1 MYLDLS
7 SAKDTAESARRVRR
21 SPPSP
26 GCVSSVVGRPWEAA
40 GGSVQQGLGRRAR
53 CWSLPA
59 AATSELPSTV
69 GWRIET
75 TRQQSKDRRAEL
87 GGRLNVTLPGT
98 CEVTSGR
105 LGHFCICVYS
115 RPIAAATAGPAKA
128 AAAVVKTIVDAKDQ
142 PRSAA
147 PPDVP
152 AVVGA
157 AVVIAVEEFPSAAG
171 DGAAA
176 AGAGEDIGAAE
187 APGTPAAGAE
197 VAAGV
202 ALLLLLLLLVGAH
215 SNGSHAPSL
224 KQLVR
229 AALSAW
235 QFPHSGQAGPIPH
248 V

>member
-1 MYLDLS
+1 VLVP
-7 SAKDTAESARRVRR
+7 ARRRHER
-21 SPPSP
+21 T
-26 GCVSSVVGRPWEAA
+26 A
-40 GGSVQQGLGRRAR
+40 
-53 CWSLPA
+53 
-59 AATSELPSTV
+59 STV

-75 TRQQSKDRRAEL
+75 TRQQNKDRRAEL

-105 LGHFCICVYS
+105 LGHFCKSVYS
-115 RPIAAATAGPAKA
+115 MPIAAAIAGPARA
-128 AAAVVKTIVDAKDQ
+128 SATKTIVDAKDQ

-157 AVVIAVEEFPSAAG
+157 VVVAVEGFPSAAG
-171 DGAAA
+171 VVGAAA

-202 ALLLLLLLLVGAH
+202 ALLLLLLLVGAH